1 MHTTQSENILT
12 NPIHSPHIEEVS
24 EIVGRPLFNT
34 LCSEILARYNGKAE
48 LSFSKCSMGYGWN
61 IKFKK
66 GSKSLCTIYPHEG
79 SFSLMI
85 VIGRKQKEAAQSLLP
100 SLHPV
105 LEQIYDQTPCGND
118 QRWMWIDLEDQDEL
132 ADDLMKLIDLR
143 LMK

>member
-1 MHTTQSENILT
+1 MHTTQTESILT
-12 NPIHSPHIEEVS
+12 DPVHLPQIEEIAQIVS
-24 EIVGRPLFNT
+24 RPLFNA
-34 LCSEILARYNGKAE
+34 LYSQILARYNGKAE

-66 GSKSLCTIYPHEG
+66 GSKSLCTIYPHAG

-105 LEQIYDQTPCGND
+105 LGRIYDQTSCSND
-118 QRWMWIDLEDQDEL
+118 QRWLWIDLEDQDEL
-132 ADDLMKLIDLR
+132 TDDLMKLIDLR